1 MKTNLMRRALLAAAL
16 ILPLGAAQAQAFPE
30 KNRDFRV
37 LCGFPAGSG
46 ADILVRFYA
55 DKLAAVSGQKVIV
68 ENKPGMISALAGETV
83 ARSRPDGYTMF
94 ITPGSASHAANLYL
108 FKKLP
113 YDPIKDFTPVT
124 TLSKVF
130 FILTVDAKSPYKT
143 VKDLTDAMKKKGD
156 RSSFAYASPT
166 AMASSELY
174 KARAGLNALGI
185 PFKTSG
191 ASDPEMQA
199 GKIDFEF
206 VDSVFGIE
214 PLRSGKRRGLAV
226 TSAQRSTVL
235 PDIPTMVEAAG
246 IAEFDISPWWAV
258 FLPANAPKP
267 VVEKLEAWFNQIV
280 AMEETKKFLANTG
293 TESFPGNAKFLAD
306 YLPKEIKKWG
316 ELMKLAKV
324 EPQ

>member
-1 MKTNLMRRALLAAAL
+1 MRITLLQRLAVL
-16 ILPLGAAQAQAFPE
+16 VLVSLCGLAQAQAWPD
-30 KNRDFRV
+30 KGRDFRV
-37 LCGFPAGSG
+37 FCGFPAGSG
-46 ADILVRFYA
+46 ADILVRWYA
-55 DKLAAVSGQKVIV
+55 DKLAVVSGHKVIV
-68 ENKPGMISALAGETV
+68 ENKPGMISALAAETV
-83 ARSRPDGYTMF
+83 ARSKPDGYTIF

-143 VKDLTDAMKKKGD
+143 VKELTEAMKKKGD
-156 RSSFAYASPT
+156 RASFAYASPT
-166 AMASSELY
+166 SLSSTELY
-174 KARAGLNALGI
+174 KARAGFTALGI

-191 ASDPEMQA
+191 ASEPEMQA

-206 VDSVFGIE
+206 IDSVFGME
-214 PLRSGKRRGLAV
+214 PLRTGKRRGLAV

-258 FLPANAPKP
+258 YLPANAPKP
-267 VVEKLEAWFNQIV
+267 VVDKLEAWFNQIV

-293 TESFPGNAKFLAD
+293 TESFPGNAKFLAE
-306 YLPKEIKKWG
+306 YLSKEIKKWG
-316 ELMKLAKV
+316 ELMRLAKV